1 MRAAHDRSTDQLV
14 RTQQHRLR
22 NCDSKGLGGLE
33 VNDQLKLRC
42 LLNGQ
47 IAWLG
52 TIQDF
57 VRESGSLTIDLSR
70 DLRRSK
76 CEGE

>member
-1 MRAAHDRSTDQLV
+1 VPLTTGQRISSSARSSTD
-14 RTQQHRLR
+14 
-22 NCDSKGLGGLE
+22 CGDSKGLGGLE